1 MTISRD
7 RHAETS
13 VVHIAGTLRAP
24 TGGRLLQRV
33 QSLLG
38 HGERRIVLSLARLTD
53 LDAEG
58 IAELVRAYDA
68 TFAAGGV
75 LRIAHTPERIRELL
89 RRVGLLD
96 LLEDESRFVDEDENG
111 SSRAGSAPS

>member
-7 RHAETS
+7 PHAETA
-13 VVHIAGTLRAP
+13 VVHIAGALRAP
-24 TGGRLLQRV
+24 ADGRLLQQV
-33 QSLLG
+33 QPLLG
-38 HGERRIVLSLARLTD
+38 RGERRIVLSMAGVTD

-58 IAELVRAYDA
+58 IGELVRAYDA

-75 LRIAHTPERIRELL
+75 LRIAHAPQRIRELL

-96 LLEDESRFVDEDENG
+96 LLEDESTSADEDETNSG
-111 SSRAGSAPS
+111 RAGSAVR

>member
-7 RHAETS
+7 RPAETS
-13 VVHIAGTLRAP
+13 VVHIAGALRAP
-24 TGGRLLQRV
+24 TGDRLLRQV
-33 QSLLG
+33 QSVLG
-38 HGERRIVLSLARLTD
+38 HGARRIVLNLARLTD

-68 TFAAGGV
+68 SFAAGGV

-96 LLEDESRFVDEDENG
+96 LLEDDSTFADEDET
-111 SSRAGSAPS
+111 SSGRTGAAQS

>member
-24 TGGRLLQRV
+24 MGGRLLQQV
-33 QSLLG
+33 QTLLG
-38 HGERRIVLSLARLTD
+38 QGERRIVLSLAKLTD

-111 SSRAGSAPS
+111 SGRAGSARS